1 MKCDTCINARAI
13 LSENGWHYVCA
24 LSSKAS
30 SKCITGAKSQYV
42 KSHEKESTNHESMAR

>member
-1 MKCDTCINARAI
+1 MRCDTCINARAI

-30 SKCITGAKSQYV
+30 SKCITGVKIQYTKSP
-42 KSHEKESTNHESMAR
+42 EKESDKA